1 MKFVFTTFVSNFS
14 AMNRFL
20 LSLSVLCCFTLTT
33 TAQNKDQIIDIQS
46 VIVDATVYLQGAVI
60 VHNAEVNLKAGENII
75 RLSGLTTNLDPASV
89 VVKATDGIT
98 IAGVSH
104 KNNFSGA
111 SRMSSLARA
120 KTDSLEDARFELEGK
135 QALMA
140 VYNEEMLFLQANR
153 AIKGSDAALMVED
166 LEEMADFYRERVR
179 EIKYKSIELN
189 QQERELQKLVQRL
202 TNELNN
208 MGGLENMNLG
218 ELQIRLK
225 AATAGKKT
233 IEISYFTYDAGWWP
247 IYDLR
252 AQDATSNVELT
263 YKGNV
268 YQRTGMDWENINL
281 TLSTGN
287 PGIGGNPPVLYPWQL
302 YLREEYRKDKANAF
316 YGIDQPQSRQSD
328 DNYELGEMVLMRAEV
343 GNATIRDV
351 MVNTEFDLVGKYD
364 IPSDGESHEVENQRF
379 TLPSTF
385 QHLTVPKLNKEVYLT
400 ALVTDWEKYSIIPGE
415 ASIYFQG
422 SFVGNSYIDP
432 ATADD
437 TLQLSFGRD
446 GSMVVKH
453 EQIKEFCKTSALGM
467 KTKTTRAYSI
477 KVVNNHKKAM
487 KVVVEDQVPLS
498 STGDIEV
505 DVEELSGGKLDAVTG
520 KVTWELILEPGASK
534 ELILRF
540 SAKHPRKRPIANL

>member
-1 MKFVFTTFVSNFS
+1 
-14 AMNRFL
+14 MNRFL
-20 LSLSVLCCFTLTT
+20 LSISALCFLTLTT
-33 TAQNKDQIIDIQS
+33 TAQNKDQIIDVQS

-60 VHNAEVNLKAGENII
+60 VHNAEVNLKAGENVI
-75 RLSGLTTNLDPASV
+75 RLSGLTTSLDPASV

-104 KNNFSGA
+104 KNDFAGA

-153 AIKGSDAALMVED
+153 SIKGADAALMVED

-189 QQERELQKLVQRL
+189 QQERDLQKLVQRL

-208 MGGLENMNLG
+208 MGGLENMNRG

-233 IEISYFTYDAGWWP
+233 LEISYFTYEAGWWP
-247 IYDLR
+247 LYDLR

-268 YQRTGMDWENINL
+268 YQRTGMDWENVNL

-302 YLREEYRKDKANAF
+302 YLREEYRKDKGKAV
-316 YGIDQPQSRQSD
+316 YGYEQAQSRQQSD
-328 DNYELGEMVLMRAEV
+328 YDEGMMLMEVVEV

-351 MVNTEFDLVGKYD
+351 MVNTEFELVGKYD
-364 IPSDGESHEVENQRF
+364 IPSDGAPHEVENQRF
-379 TLPSTF
+379 TLPSAF
-385 QHLTVPKLNKEVYLT
+385 QHLTIPKLNKEVYLT
-400 ALVTDWEKYSIIPGE
+400 ALVTNWEQYSIIPGE

-446 GSMVVKH
+446 GAMVVKH
-453 EQIKEFCKTSALGM
+453 EQIKEFCKTSVFGM

-477 KVVNNHKKAM
+477 KVVNIHKKAM

-498 STGDIEV
+498 SNGDIEV
-505 DVEELSGGKLDAVTG
+505 DVEELSGGKLDAETG

-540 SAKHPRKRPIANL
+540 SVKHPRKRPVANL